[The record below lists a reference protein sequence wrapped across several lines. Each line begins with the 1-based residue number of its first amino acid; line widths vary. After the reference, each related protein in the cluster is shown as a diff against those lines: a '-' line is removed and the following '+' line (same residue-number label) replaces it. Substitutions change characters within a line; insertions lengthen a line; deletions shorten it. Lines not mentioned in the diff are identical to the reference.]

1 MTSGVGEALQSA
13 RVRAQLSL
21 GDVATATKISVRFL
35 TAIEAENFDAL
46 PGLIFTRNFVKQ
58 YAAFLNLDPSPL
70 LAMLPQFDLEAAP
83 LPQPPDKPKKSLWD
97 PRWNSAFA
105 FVAWTLL
112 ACGAAVGAYMHFNL
126 PARQLA
132 ARFTTVQAAPAH
144 EAPKPAGVDRQPAPR
159 QPAAPQPVPAADPH
173 PVQVAITAK
182 EDAWVQA
189 TADGKTLF
197 ATLLKAGETRP
208 VDADGWVKIRTGNAG
223 GIDLSLNGRP
233 LDPLGPAGQ
242 IRSVTLTA
250 AGPLVA
256 PVAQDPQTPP
266 SENSPL

>member
-1 MTSGVGEALQSA
+1 MTSGVGEALQGG
-13 RVRAQLSL
+13 RLRAGLSL
-21 GDVATATKISVRFL
+21 EDASAATKISVRFL
-35 TAIEAENFDAL
+35 TAIEAENFDVL

-70 LAMLPQFDLEAAP
+70 LAMLPQFDLDTAP
-83 LPQPPDKPKKSLWD
+83 LPQPPDKPKKSSWD
-97 PRWNSAFA
+97 PRWNSALA
-105 FVAWTLL
+105 SVAWTLL

-144 EAPKPAGVDRQPAPR
+144 EAPRPVVRQPAP
-159 QPAAPQPVPAADPH
+159 PPTDAPDPH

-189 TADGKTLF
+189 TADGKTMF
-197 ATLLKAGETRP
+197 ATVLKAGETRP

-250 AGPLVA
+250 AGPQAA
-256 PVAQDPQTPP
+256 PAAQDPQTPP
-266 SENSPL
+266 TGNSPL